1 MFIILIIFANP
12 YIPANFALSFHFSSF
27 LIDNMNLFSLQNQE
41 FATRHIGPDAHET
54 KAMLSVIGVDSMDEL
69 ISRTVPAAIRMQ
81 KSLNIPAAV
90 SEAEYLR
97 ELKEISL
104 KNKTFK
110 TYIGQ
115 GYYDTITPSVI
126 LRNIFENPGWYTQ
139 YTPYQAEISQGRLE
153 SLLNF
158 QTMVSD
164 LTGLPIANASLL
176 DEATAAAEAMAMFF
190 SMLNKNHDSIERP
203 KFFVDNDVFPQTKDV
218 VVTRALPLNIEVVYG
233 DYRTQDI
240 DASYFGALVQYPNDK
255 GSVEDYRQF
264 IEKVHATGAYVAM
277 ATDLLALTLL
287 TSPGE
292 LGADAALGSAQR
304 FGVPLGY
311 GGPHAA
317 FFATKDEFKRNIP
330 GRIIGVSIDSK
341 GNRALRMALQTRE
354 QHIKREKA
362 TSNICTAQALLANM
376 AAMYA
381 VFHGPD
387 GLKNIAKRVAVL
399 TQTLADTLT
408 SYGYG
413 IVSSSFFDTIVVKA
427 DEATIKAK
435 AEAAEINFRYYGNGH
450 IGISLDETTTIS
462 DLFQLLEVF
471 SKTEGEPV
479 SFGIDEEQALTHIPT
494 ALTRT
499 SEFLTNAVFNTHRS
513 ETQMMRYIKMLENK
527 DLSLNTSM
535 ISLGSCT
542 MKLNAASEMIP
553 LSWAHWSKIH
563 PFAPLEQAGGY
574 TQMARELSRFLCE
587 ITAFDACSLQP
598 NSGAQG
604 EYAGLLAIRNYHLSK
619 GEGHRNVMLIPI
631 SAHGTNPASAVMCGY
646 KVVVVKALE
655 NGYIDVED
663 LKVKATQHAA
673 NLAGIMITY
682 PSTYGVYEETV
693 KEITDIIHQH
703 GGEVYM
709 DGANMNAQVGLTAPG
724 LIGADVCH
732 LNLHKTFAIPHGG
745 GGPGMGPICVK
756 SHLAPFLPGHVF
768 QDGGVKENSHAVSA
782 APYGSA
788 SILLISYGYIR
799 MLGNKGV
806 RQATEYAILNANY
819 MRARLQNDF
828 DILYT
833 GTGGTC
839 AHEFI
844 VDLRPF
850 KKSAEIEAE
859 DVAKRLMDY
868 GFHAPT
874 MSFPVPGTIMIEPT
888 ESEDKAELDRFCDA
902 MLQIRKEIAAIEE
915 GKADR
920 KDNPLK
926 NAPHT
931 QHEVTASEW
940 SHAYSRE
947 EAAFPLQYVR
957 HNKFWPSVARVNN
970 TFGDRNLIC
979 TCEPTSAYAEA

>member
-1 MFIILIIFANP
+1 
-12 YIPANFALSFHFSSF
+12 
-27 LIDNMNLFSLQNQE
+27 MNLFEQQNAE
-41 FATRHIGPDAHET
+41 FISRHIGPNEAET
-54 KAMLSVIGVDSMDEL
+54 NQMLAIIGEPSLESLVSK
-69 ISRTVPAAIRMQ
+69 TVPSSIRMS
-81 KSLNIPAAV
+81 KALNIPPSM
-90 SEAEYLR
+90 SEYEYLQHI
-97 ELKEISL
+97 KDVSL
-104 KNKTFK
+104 KNKVYRN
-110 TYIGQ
+110 YIGQ

-126 LRNIFENPGWYTQ
+126 LRNVFENPGWYTQ

-176 DEATAAAEAMAMFF
+176 DEGTAAAEAMTMFF
-190 SMLNKNHDSIERP
+190 NALNRDHDHITRP
-203 KFFVDNDVFPQTKDV
+203 KFFVDENTFPQTIDV
-218 VVTRALPLNIEVVYG
+218 IITRATPVGIEVVTG
-233 DYRTQDI
+233 DYRTVSI
-240 DASYFGALVQYPNDK
+240 DNTFFGALVQYPNDK

-264 IEKVHATGAYVAM
+264 INKVHAAEAYVVM

-287 TSPGE
+287 TPPGE
-292 LGADAALGSAQR
+292 LGADAACGSAQR
-304 FGVPLGY
+304 FGVPLGF

-317 FFATKDEFKRNIP
+317 FFAVKDDFKRSIP
-330 GRIIGVSIDSK
+330 GRIIGVSIDAL

-381 VFHGPD
+381 VFHGPE
-387 GLKNIAKRVAVL
+387 GLKNIAKRV
-399 TQTLADTLT
+399 TILANAL
-408 SYGYG
+408 SEELSAEGYD
-413 IVSSSFFDTIVVKA
+413 VVHANFFDTVVIRVKDA
-427 DEATIKAK
+427 AAIRAK
-435 AEAAEINFRYYGNGH
+435 AEAAQINFRYYKNNE
-450 IGISLDETTTIS
+450 IGISVDETTTLS
-462 DLFQLLEVF
+462 DVLDILLLLDQPNDHNVAGF
-471 SKTEGEPV
+471 SINEDAGLYHLP
-479 SFGIDEEQALTHIPT
+479 SS
-494 ALTRT
+494 LTRT
-499 SEFLTNAVFNTHRS
+499 SPFLTHPVFNSHHS
-513 ETQMMRYIKMLENK
+513 ETQMMRYIKQLENK

-553 LSWAHWSKIH
+553 LSWSHWSKIH
-563 PFAPLEQAGGY
+563 PFAPVDQVQGY
-574 TQMARELSRFLCE
+574 YQIVTELSEYLCK

-604 EYAGLLAIRNYHLSK
+604 EYAGLLVIREWHKSR
-619 GEGHRNVMLIPI
+619 GEAHRNVMLIPI
-631 SAHGTNPASAVMCGY
+631 SAHGTNPASAVMCGM

-663 LKVKATQHAA
+663 LKAKATQYSKE
-673 NLAGIMITY
+673 LAGIMITY

-693 KEITDIIHQH
+693 KEITAIIHEH
-703 GGEVYM
+703 GGQVYM

-756 SHLAPFLPGHVF
+756 EHLAPFLPGHVTI
-768 QDGGVKENSHAVSA
+768 ENGKAATHAVSA
-782 APYGSA
+782 APFGSA
-788 SILLISYGYIR
+788 SILLISYAYIR
-799 MLGNKGV
+799 MLGVTGV
-806 RQATEYAILNANY
+806 KAATEYAILNANY
-819 MRARLQNDF
+819 MRSRLQGEYE
-828 DILYT
+828 ILYL
-833 GTGGTC
+833 GSNGTC

-844 VDLRPF
+844 MDLRPF

-874 MSFPVPGTIMIEPT
+874 LSFPVPGTIMIEPT

-902 MLQIRKEIAAIEE
+902 MLSIREEIRSIEE
-915 GKADR
+915 GKTDK

-931 QHEVTASEW
+931 QQVVISSDW
-940 SHAYSRE
+940 KRSYSRE
-947 EAAFPLQYVR
+947 TAAFPLPYVSG
-957 HNKFWPSVARVNN
+957 NKFWPSVSRVNN
-970 TFGDRNLIC
+970 THGDRNLIC
-979 TCEPTSAYAEA
+979 TCEPVSSYAEAEAN

>member
-1 MFIILIIFANP
+1 
-12 YIPANFALSFHFSSF
+12 
-27 LIDNMNLFSLQNQE
+27 MNLFEQQSNE
-41 FATRHIGPDAHET
+41 FPARHIGTLNSTAAILKT
-54 KAMLSVIGVDSMDEL
+54 IGKSSLEEL
-69 ISRTVPAAIRMQ
+69 IDQT
-81 KSLNIPAAV
+81 IPASIRKKDDLKVPPAV
-90 SEAEYLR
+90 SEAQLLK

-104 KNKTFK
+104 KNLLFK

-115 GYYDTITPSVI
+115 GYYDTLTPSVI

-153 SLLNF
+153 SLLNY

-176 DEATAAAEAMAMFF
+176 DEATAGAEAMNMFF
-190 SMLNKNHDSIERP
+190 HQVNKTDVVTKP
-203 KFFVDNDVFPQTKDV
+203 CFFVDNNVFPQTRDLL
-218 VVTRALPLNIEVVYG
+218 VTRAMPLGIEIVFG
-233 DYRTQDI
+233 DHKKAVI
-240 DASYFGALVQYPNDK
+240 DDRYFGALVQYPNND
-255 GSVEDYRQF
+255 GSIDDYRAF
-264 IEKVHATGAYVAM
+264 IQNIHAHGGYVAM

-292 LGADAALGSAQR
+292 LDADVAFGSAQR

-317 FFATKDEFKRNIP
+317 FFSAKDDFKRSIP
-330 GRIIGVSIDSK
+330 GRIIGVSVDAQ

-381 VFHGPD
+381 VYHGPD
-387 GLKNIAKRVAVL
+387 GLKAIAKRVSLL
-399 TQTLADTLT
+399 TRSLAEALKEYGYAISSPYYFDTLT
-408 SYGYG
+408 
-413 IVSSSFFDTIVVKA
+413 IKVA
-427 DEATIKAK
+427 DEAAIKK
-435 AEAAEINFRYYGNGH
+435 EAEAQKINFRYNGNGTVAVS
-450 IGISLDETTTIS
+450 IDETTS
-462 DLFQLLEVF
+462 QQDLLNI
-471 SKTEGEPV
+471 V
-479 SFGIDEEQALTHIPT
+479 SIFATAAGNTSAGIQFDHTATLANIPS

-499 SEFLTNAVFNTHRS
+499 TEFLTHPVFNSHHS
-513 ETQMMRYIKMLENK
+513 ESQMMRYIKTLENK

-542 MKLNAASEMIP
+542 MKLNAATEMMP
-553 LSWAHWSKIH
+553 LSWTHFSRIH
-563 PFAPLEQAGGY
+563 PFVPAEQAGGY
-574 TQMARELSRFLCE
+574 KQIVDELSAFLCD
-587 ITAFDACSLQP
+587 ITGFDACSMQP

-604 EYAGLLAIRNYHLSK
+604 EYAGLLAIRNFHLAN
-619 GEGHRNVMLIPI
+619 GDTHRNVILIPI
-631 SAHGTNPASAVMCGY
+631 SAHGTNPASAVMAGF

-655 NGYIDVED
+655 NGSIDVD
-663 LKVKATQHAA
+663 DFNAKASQHSA

-682 PSTYGVYEETV
+682 PSTYGIFEESV
-693 KEITDIIHQH
+693 KEICNVVHAH
-703 GGEVYM
+703 GGQVYM
-709 DGANMNAQVGLTAPG
+709 DGANMNAQVGLTSPG
-724 LIGADVCH
+724 IIGADVCH

-756 SHLAPFLPGHVF
+756 KHLEKHLPGHWIT
-768 QDGGVKENSHAVSA
+768 GAKENHSGAVSA

-788 SILLISYGYIR
+788 SILLISYAYCR
-799 MLGNKGV
+799 MLGGEGLK
-806 RQATEYAILNANY
+806 RATEYAILNANY
-819 MRARLQNDF
+819 MKARLQGSYP
-828 DILYT
+828 ILYT
-833 GTGGTC
+833 GANGTC

-850 KKSAEIEAE
+850 KTSAGIEAE

-902 MLQIRKEIAAIEE
+902 LLAIRSEIDAIEK
-915 GKADR
+915 GTAD
-920 KDNPLK
+920 KTDNPLK

-931 QHEVTASEW
+931 QNVVMADEW
-940 SHAYSRE
+940 KHPYTRQQ
-947 EAAFPLQYVR
+947 AAFPLEYVKA
-957 HNKFWPSVARVNN
+957 NKFWPSVSRINN
-970 TFGDRNLIC
+970 TYGDRNLIC
-979 TCEPTSAYAEA
+979 TCEPVSAYAEE